1 MRNLRPQIVNF
12 GKRYNKAIITI
23 ASLFI
28 FGCAVG
34 VMLSCLVEQDKL
46 AEIGETVRGAIAYS
60 VTVDRM
66 SLFKEMTKEYLISFL
81 LIWICSLSFYLVP
94 FSVLIVILKGI
105 IGGLSSG
112 IIVRSI
118 GADGIVF
125 SAVNTLLKNILFA
138 PIFIVLTAVSI
149 RKALKPKKIRPVKN
163 KKYLSIKIVEI
174 AFIILV
180 SVFLGGFES
189 FFVSIIN

>member
-1 MRNLRPQIVNF
+1 MRNLRPQIINY

-28 FGCAVG
+28 FGCALG
-34 VMLSCLVEQDKL
+34 VTLSCLIEQDKL
-46 AEIGETVRGAIAYS
+46 TEIGETVRETMAYS
-60 VTVDRM
+60 GAVDKM
-66 SLFKEMTKEYLISFL
+66 SMFWEMAKGYFVLFL
-81 LIWICSLSFYLVP
+81 LLWICSLSFYLVP
-94 FSVLIVILKGI
+94 FSVLVVILKGI

-112 IIVRSI
+112 LIVRSI

-138 PIFIVLTAVSI
+138 PIFIVLTVVSI
-149 RKALKPKKIRPVKN
+149 RKALKTKQIKPIKN
-163 KKYLSIKIVEI
+163 KNYLFEKVIEIV
-174 AFIILV
+174 FVILV

-189 FFVSIIN
+189 YFVSIIN